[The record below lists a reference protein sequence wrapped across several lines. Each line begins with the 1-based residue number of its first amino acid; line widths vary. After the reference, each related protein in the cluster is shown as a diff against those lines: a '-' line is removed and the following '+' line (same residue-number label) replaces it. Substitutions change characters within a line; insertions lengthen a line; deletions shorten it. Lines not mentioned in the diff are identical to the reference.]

1 MIRFIEGQSATIKVT
16 VSSSI
21 DTTGFSVSLII
32 GAETKSISSI
42 KDGGTYFVEF
52 SASDIEEVPQ
62 EPIYGTIQVLDS
74 NGDLYQ
80 KMLVEVM
87 KVGTETQTL
96 QQTSDTLPIVIAA
109 NWVGKTST

>member
-1 MIRFIEGQSATIKVT
+1 MIRFIEGQPATIKVT

-21 DTTGFSVSLII
+21 DTTGFSVSLFI
-32 GAETKSISSI
+32 GAETKTISSI
-42 KDGGTYFVEF
+42 KDGGTYFVDF
-52 SASDIEEVPQ
+52 SASDIEGVPPK
-62 EPIYGTIQVLDS
+62 PIYGTIQVLDS

-80 KMLVEVM
+80 KMLVEVV
-87 KVGTETQTL
+87 KVGTEAQTL

>member
-1 MIRFIEGQSATIKVT
+1 MIRFIEGQQATIKVT

-42 KDGGTYFVEF
+42 KDGGTYFVDF
-52 SASDIEEVPQ
+52 SASDIEEIPQ
-62 EPIYGTIQVLDS
+62 TPIYGTIRVLDS

-87 KVGTETQTL
+87 KVGTEAQTL
-96 QQTSDTLPIVIAA
+96 QQMLDTLPIVIAA
-109 NWVGKTST
+109 NWVGEISA